1 MGILKLCSTCKWFKR
16 LFGDRKKYGCTN
28 PQAWDFGAE
37 TSVNHVCKDYE
48 IREELKNGRYEKEQS
63 N

>member
-16 LFGDRKKYGCTN
+16 LKQSIKKFGCTN
-28 PQAWDFGAE
+28 PQAWDFGNE

-48 IREELKNGRYEKEQS
+48 IREELKNGL
-63 N
+63 